1 MLEPEKME
9 IVKVIDGENLS
20 HVRGLFRAYA
30 EWIAVDLSFQNFNKE
45 FASLPGDYAPP
56 DGALLLAIYEGKP
69 AGCVALRKFSDDI
82 CEMKRLYV
90 SADFQGAGVGRR
102 LVDEI
107 IAEGKRLGYAKM
119 RLDTMPKMASAQKL
133 YRKLGFKEIEPYR
146 FNPVACTVFME
157 LDLRDFQIAT
167 DLLR

>member
-1 MLEPEKME
+1 MLE
-9 IVKVIDGENLS
+9 IVRVTDGENLS
-20 HVRGLFRAYA
+20 HVRELFRAYA
-30 EWIAVDLSFQNFNKE
+30 EWIAVDLSFQNFDKE
-45 FASLPGDYAPP
+45 FANLPGEYAPP
-56 DGALLLAIYEGKP
+56 DGTLLLALHDGKA
-69 AGCVALRKFSDDI
+69 AGCVALRKFAVDI

-90 SADFQGAGVGRR
+90 APDFQGAGVGRR

-107 IAEGKRLGYAKM
+107 IAEAKRLGYVNM

-157 LDLRDFQIAT
+157 LDLGDFQIAT